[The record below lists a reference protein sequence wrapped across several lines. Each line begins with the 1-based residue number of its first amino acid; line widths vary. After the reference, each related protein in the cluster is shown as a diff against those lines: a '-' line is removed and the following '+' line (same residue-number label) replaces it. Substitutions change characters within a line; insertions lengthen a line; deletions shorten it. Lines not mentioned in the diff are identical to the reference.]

1 MQTKYINYKKIKL
14 KKIEFREYQVNIAE
28 TSFKKNTLI
37 VLPTG
42 LGKTVIA
49 LILISK
55 IIQICKKEEKIL
67 FLAPTK
73 PLVLQH
79 AKFLKES
86 LKIDCESISIFTG
99 EISPEERNKLWTR
112 SKIIISTPQVVENDL
127 LSKKIDIKDVS
138 FIIFDEA
145 HHAVGKYSYVFISEM
160 YKKHR
165 ADGYILG
172 MTASPGNEIPKIK
185 EICKNLNIKNIELRT
200 KYDSDVK
207 PYIHNLEVIW
217 KEVFLPKEF
226 SYTIQLLRKSLSD
239 RLKFLKEFKFI
250 DSASVA
256 RINRTKL
263 LDAQIKIQK
272 EIKSRVKI
280 PKILFQAASIQSE
293 ALKLY
298 FAIELLQTQGVNAL
312 NNYFQRMNKEVLTK
326 NSTKSSKSIMSDQNI
341 SEAVAYVKSLDI
353 EHPKLQEIINIVEKQ
368 LSKAPNSKII
378 IFTHYRDTSLK
389 VYDILKNIDNYKPVR
404 FIGQAGKDKD
414 KGLTQKQQA
423 DIISKFKN
431 GEFNILIAT
440 SVAEEGLDIPS
451 TELVVFFEPI
461 PSEIRNIQRRGR
473 TARKMSGKVIILITK
488 GTPDEGYYWAS
499 KRREKLMRTELELL
513 RSKIDNKTHTDFFNY
528 DNIDNINNQSTLKDY
543 EKNNQEIKIIID
555 HREYRS
561 RVVRNLMELGIS
573 IESQQLAVGDYI
585 LSSRIGVERK
595 NVDDFLNSLING
607 KLFLQISK
615 LRDAYS
621 RPMLIIEGE
630 GLLTKRNIKHNAIFG
645 SLVSIMIDYGIPI
658 FTTKDD
664 IETANILS
672 LAAKREQKKDKK
684 SVSIRGE
691 KTSMSIQEQQQ
702 FIVEGLPNVSSILA
716 KRLLSKFGSIKSII
730 NATENELQ
738 DVNGVGKNIA
748 LKIIEILNSEFD
760 E

>member
-1 MQTKYINYKKIKL
+1 VQTNYINYKNIKL
-14 KKIEFREYQVNIAE
+14 KTIEFRKYQINIAE
-28 TSFKKNTLI
+28 SSYKKNTLI

-49 LILISK
+49 LIVISK
-55 IIQICKKEEKIL
+55 IIQKSNNGEKIL

-86 LKIDCESISIFTG
+86 LTINCESIAIFTG
-99 EISPEERNKLWTR
+99 EISPEDRNKLWTQ
-112 SKIIISTPQVVENDL
+112 SKIIISTPQVIENDL
-127 LSKKIDIKDVS
+127 LSKKIDLKEVS
-138 FIIFDEA
+138 LVIFDEA

-160 YKKHR
+160 YKKYMEK
-165 ADGYILG
+165 GYVLG
-172 MTASPGNEIPKIK
+172 MTASPGNEISKIK

-200 KYDSDVK
+200 KHDPDVK
-207 PYIHNLEVIW
+207 PYIHNLEIIW

-226 SYTIQLLRKSLSD
+226 SYTIQLLRKSLSI
-239 RLKFLKEFKFI
+239 RLKFLKELKFI

-272 EIKSRVKI
+272 EIKSRIKI
-280 PKILFQAASIQSE
+280 PQLLFKAASIQSE
-293 ALKLY
+293 SFKLY

-326 NSTKSSKSIMSDQNI
+326 NSTRSSKSIMSDQNI

-353 EHPKLQEIINIVEKQ
+353 EHPKLQEIINIVKKQ
-368 LSKAPNSKII
+368 FSNVPDSKII
-378 IFTHYRDTSLK
+378 IFTHYRDTSLM
-389 VYDILKNIDNYKPVR
+389 VYNNLKNIENSKPVR

-423 DIISKFKN
+423 DIINKFKN

-473 TARKMSGKVIILITK
+473 TARKMPGKVIILITK
-488 GTPDEGYYWAS
+488 ETPDEGYYWAS
-499 KRREKLMRTELELL
+499 KRREKHMRSELELL
-513 RSKIDNKTHTDFFNY
+513 RSKIDNQINTDFFNY
-528 DNIDNINNQSTLKDY
+528 DDKTNINNQSTLKDY
-543 EKNNQEIKIIID
+543 DKNNQDIKIIID

-561 RVVRNLMELGIS
+561 RVVRNLMALGIS
-573 IESQQLAVGDYI
+573 IEPQQLDVGDYI

-607 KLFLQISK
+607 KLFSQISR

-621 RPMLIIEGE
+621 RPMLIIEGVD
-630 GLLTKRNIKHNAIFG
+630 LLTKRNIKHNAIFG

-684 SVSIRGE
+684 SVSLRGE

-702 FIVEGLPNVSSILA
+702 FIVEGLPNVSSTLA
-716 KRLLSKFGSIKSII
+716 KRLLSNFGSIKSIF
-730 NATENELQ
+730 NAKEDELQ
-738 DVNGVGKNIA
+738 EVNGIGKNIA